1 MTSKANIEKVLWSAC
16 DSFRGKI
23 DSSRYK
29 DYILSMLFVKYL
41 SDVYAETKEN
51 YMKQYDGDER
61 RVQRAMSRERFVM
74 EENATFQFLYKNRT
88 DSEIGQ
94 KINIALNS
102 IENSNSAKLRNVFRA
117 IDFNSTVDFGEPK
130 QKNAILKNLLED
142 FEGLD
147 LRPSQ
152 LDSTDIIGD
161 AYEYMIANF
170 ASDAGKKGGEFYT
183 PSKVSE
189 LVAKLV
195 APKENDRIY
204 DPTCGSGGLLLKA
217 YKEVEN
223 GKTHIYGQEQNM
235 QTWAMCRMNMFLHG
249 VDDATIWQGDTLAN
263 PQNLE
268 DDKLMKFQ
276 CIVANPPFSLDK
288 WDSGFL
294 ADVLNNEK
302 GTKKE
307 KMTAELDPYRRFDW
321 GIPPTSKG
329 DYAFVM
335 HMLHSLDDTTGR
347 MGIVLPHGVLFRG
360 ASEGR
365 IRQTIVEQFNL
376 LDAVIGLPA
385 NLFYGAGI
393 PACIL
398 VFRKDRGANNHVLFV
413 DASGEGHYEKGKNQN
428 NLRDSDIEKIV
439 NTYKMYKTDIN
450 FIGEDKYSYVAT
462 LDEIR
467 ENDFNLNIP
476 RYVDTFE
483 EEKMIDIDEVKQNI
497 ANIEAELAEV
507 QKQLSKYLEELGL

>member
-41 SDVYAETKEN
+41 SDVYAETKEH
-51 YMKQYDGDER
+51 YMKHYGGDER
-61 RVQRAMSRERFVM
+61 RVERAMSRERFVM
-74 EENATFQFLYKNRT
+74 EDTATFGFLYENRN

-94 KINIALNS
+94 KINVALSS
-102 IENSNSAKLRNVFRA
+102 IENTNSTKLRDVFRA

-130 QKNAILKNLLED
+130 AKNAILKNLLED

-152 LDSTDIIGD
+152 LDSADIIGD

-217 YKEVEN
+217 YKEVGN
-223 GKTHIYGQEQNM
+223 GKTHIYGQEQNT

-263 PQNLE
+263 PQNVE

-294 ADVLNNEK
+294 ANIPMGEK
-302 GTKKE
+302 GNKKE
-307 KMTAELDPYRRFDW
+307 KMTPELDPYRRFDW

-335 HMLHSLDDTTGR
+335 HMLHSLADENGR
-347 MGIVLPHGVLFRG
+347 MGVVLPHGVLFRG

-365 IRQTIVEQFNL
+365 IRKTIVEFNF

-398 VFRKDRGANNHVLFV
+398 IFRKDRGTNNRVLFI
-413 DASGEGHYEKGKNQN
+413 DASGDEHYEKGKNQN
-428 NLRDSDIEKIV
+428 ILRDCDIEKIV
-439 NTYKMYKTDIN
+439 STYKAYKTDIN
-450 FIGEDKYSYVAT
+450 FTGEDKYSYVAT
-462 LDEIR
+462 LDEIK

-483 EEKMIDIDEVKQNI
+483 EEELIDIDEVKQNI

-507 QKQLSKYLEELGL
+507 QAQMDKYLEELGL

>member
-1 MTSKANIEKVLWSAC
+1 MTTKQNIEKVLWNAC

-41 SDVYAETKEN
+41 SDVYAYTRKKYSE
-51 YMKQYDGDER
+51 QYNGNEER
-61 RVQRAMSRERFVM
+61 IARAMSRERFVM
-74 EENATFQFLYKNRT
+74 DKTSTFDYLYENRNDTA
-88 DSEIGQ
+88 IGE
-94 KINIALNS
+94 KINIALAN
-102 IENSNSAKLRNVFRA
+102 IEKNNSAKLHNVFRA
-117 IDFNSTVDFGEPK
+117 IDFNSTVDFGEIK
-130 QKNAILKNLLED
+130 EKNAILKNLLED
-142 FEGLD
+142 FKDLD
-147 LRPSQ
+147 LSTDQ
-152 LDSTDIIGD
+152 LDNADIIGD

-189 LVAKLV
+189 LVARLIS
-195 APKENDRIY
+195 PKENDRIY
-204 DPTCGSGGLLLKA
+204 DATCGSGGLLLKA
-217 YKEVEN
+217 YKQVESR
-223 GKTHIYGQEQNM
+223 KVALYGQEQNM
-235 QTWAMCRMNMFLHG
+235 QTWALCRMNMFLHN
-249 VDDATIWQGDTLAN
+249 VDDATIWQGDTLSN
-263 PQNLE
+263 PGNIK

-276 CIVANPPFSLDK
+276 CICANPPFSLDK

-294 ADVLNNEK
+294 SGAVDEK
-302 GTKKE
+302 GKPKE
-307 KMTAELDPYRRFDW
+307 KMSAELDPFRRFDW

-347 MGIVLPHGVLFRG
+347 MGIILPHGVLFRG
-360 ASEGR
+360 AGEGK
-365 IRQTIVEQFNL
+365 IRRTIIENFNF

-398 VFRKDRGANNHVLFV
+398 IFRKDRGTNNKVLFI
-413 DASGEGHYEKGKNQN
+413 DASGDGRYEKGKNQN
-428 NLRDSDIEKIV
+428 ILRECDVKKIV
-439 NTYKMYKTDIN
+439 DTYVQYKTDIHY
-450 FIGEDKYSYVAT
+450 EDEPKFSHVAT
-462 LDEIR
+462 LDEIA
-467 ENDFNLNIP
+467 ENDYNLNIP

-483 EEKMIDIDEVKQNI
+483 EEELIDIDEVKQNI

-507 QKQLSKYLEELGL
+507 QAQMKKYMEELGL

>member
-1 MTSKANIEKVLWSAC
+1 MTTKQNIEKVLWNAC

-41 SDVYAETKEN
+41 SDVYAYTKN
-51 YMKQYDGDER
+51 KYSKQYNGNEER
-61 RVQRAMSRERFVM
+61 IARAMSRERFVM
-74 EENATFQFLYKNRT
+74 DKTSTFDYLYKNRNDT
-88 DSEIGQ
+88 AIGE
-94 KINIALNS
+94 KINIALAN
-102 IENSNSAKLRNVFRA
+102 IEKNNSAKLHNVFRA
-117 IDFNSTVDFGEPK
+117 IDFNSTVDFGEVK
-130 QKNAILKNLLED
+130 EKNAILKNLLED
-142 FEGLD
+142 FKDLD
-147 LRPSQ
+147 LSPNQ
-152 LDSTDIIGD
+152 LDNADIIGD

-189 LVAKLV
+189 LVARLI

-204 DPTCGSGGLLLKA
+204 DATCGSGGLLLKA
-217 YKEVEN
+217 YKQVESR
-223 GKTHIYGQEQNM
+223 KVALYGQEQNM
-235 QTWAMCRMNMFLHG
+235 QTWALCRMNMFLHN
-249 VDDATIWQGDTLAN
+249 VDDATIWQGDTLSN
-263 PQNLE
+263 PGNIK

-276 CIVANPPFSLDK
+276 CICANPPFSLDK

-294 ADVLNNEK
+294 SGAVDEK
-302 GTKKE
+302 GKPKE
-307 KMTAELDPYRRFDW
+307 KMSAELDPFRRFDW

-347 MGIVLPHGVLFRG
+347 MGIILPHGVLFRG
-360 ASEGR
+360 AGEGK
-365 IRQTIVEQFNL
+365 IRRTIIENFNF

-398 VFRKDRGANNHVLFV
+398 IFRKDRGTNSKVLFI
-413 DASGEGHYEKGKNQN
+413 DASGDGRYEKGKNQN
-428 NLRDSDIEKIV
+428 ILRECDVKKIV
-439 NTYKMYKTDIN
+439 DTYVQYKTDIHY
-450 FIGEDKYSYVAT
+450 EDEPKFSHVAT
-462 LDEIR
+462 LDEIA
-467 ENDFNLNIP
+467 ENDYNLNIP

-483 EEKMIDIDEVKQNI
+483 EEELIDIDEVKQNI

-507 QKQLSKYLEELGL
+507 QAQMRKYMEELGL